1 MLIPYVLFLILS
13 GSLVMIVAR
22 SWRARHLD
30 RWLFSYLRQ
39 AMSATSRRPGSPVHL
54 ILCIADHF
62 EPGNG
67 RAPAEQASGR
77 VEQWIENYPRLF
89 EQFRDSD
96 GKPPRHTFFY
106 PLERYLPAEVD
117 ALADLCRQGYGE
129 VEVHLHHDKDHA
141 EALRERLNSYKEMLA
156 LKHGLLARDRET
168 GELKYGFIHGN
179 WALDNSHPDG
189 RNCGVDNEL
198 DILRETGCYADFTM
212 PSASHPTQTRTINSI
227 YYAVDDPANPKS
239 HDRGVPVGVGTA
251 PSNGL
256 MLIQGPLVL
265 DWGRRKW
272 GLVPRIENG
281 CIQSNQ
287 PASIERI
294 RAWLNAAVQVSGRP
308 DWYFV
313 KLHTHGAPEW
323 NQKVLLGEP
332 MVQFHRD
339 LALRAQ
345 NDPNFQFHYVTA
357 REMYNLVRAAEAGWR
372 GTVDQA
378 RDHRLICEDWR
389 VAQSPSLIGKVSDD
403 QPLIATGESW

>member
-1 MLIPYVLFLILS
+1 MLIPYVFCLILAV
-13 GSLVMIVAR
+13 SLVMIVAR
-22 SWRARHLD
+22 SLRARHLD

-39 AMSATSRRPGSPVHL
+39 ALSPRGRRPGSPVHL

-89 EQFRDSD
+89 KQFRDCD
-96 GKPPRHTFFY
+96 GQPPRHTFFY
-106 PLERYLPAEVD
+106 PLERYHPAEVD

-129 VEVHLHHDKDHA
+129 VEVHLHHDNDHA
-141 EALRERLNSYKEMLA
+141 EALRKRLNSYKETLA

-168 GELKYGFIHGN
+168 RELKYGFIHGN

-189 RNCGVDNEL
+189 RNCGVNNEL

-212 PSASHPTQTRTINSI
+212 PSASDPTQTRTINSI
-227 YYAVDDPANPKS
+227 YYAVDDPAKPKS
-239 HDRGVPVGVGTA
+239 HDRGVPVGVGTV
-251 PSNGL
+251 PTNGL

-265 DWGRRKW
+265 DWKHRKW
-272 GLVPRIENG
+272 GVFPRIENG

-287 PASIERI
+287 PPGIHRLP
-294 RAWLNAAVQVSGRP
+294 AWLKASVQVKGRP

-323 NQKVLLGEP
+323 NQRVVLGEP
-332 MVQFHRD
+332 MVRFHRD

-345 NDPNFQFHYVTA
+345 NDPNFHFHYVTA
-357 REMYNLVRAAEAGWR
+357 REMYNLVRAAEAGWQ
-372 GTVDQA
+372 GPVDLA
-378 RDHRLICEDWR
+378 RDYCLVWEDWR
-389 VAQSPSLIGKVSDD
+389 STEPRSLRG
-403 QPLIATGESW
+403 QPAMMGD

>member
-1 MLIPYVLFLILS
+1 MLNDHLGAWLLTYILQTPK
-13 GSLVMIVAR
+13 R
-22 SWRARHLD
+22 RAPSQGQD
-30 RWLFSYLRQ
+30 
-39 AMSATSRRPGSPVHL
+39 VHL
-54 ILCIADHF
+54 LLCIADHF
-62 EPGNG
+62 EPGLG
-67 RAPAEQASGR
+67 RASSEVASDR
-77 VEQWIENYPRLF
+77 VRQWTENYPRLF

-106 PLERYLPAEVD
+106 PLEMYQAAEVD

-129 VEVHLHHDKDHA
+129 VEVHLHHDNDNA
-141 EALRERLNSYKEMLA
+141 SALRERLNSYKELLA
-156 LKHGLLARDRET
+156 ARHGLLARDRKT
-168 GELKYGFIHGN
+168 GELRYGFIHGN

-189 RNCGVDNEL
+189 CRCGVNNEL

-212 PSASHPTQTRTINSI
+212 PSAPDPTQTRTINSI
-227 YYAVDDPANPKS
+227 YYAVDDPAKPKS
-239 HDRGVPVGVGTA
+239 HDRGVPVGKGTV

-287 PASIERI
+287 PATTERLP
-294 RAWLNAAVQVSGRP
+294 AWLNASVQVPGRP

-332 MVQFHRD
+332 MVHFHRD
-339 LALRAQ
+339 LASHAR
-345 NDPNFQFHYVTA
+345 NDANFQFHYVTA
-357 REMYNLVRAAEAGWR
+357 REMYNLVRAAEAGWQ
-372 GTVDQA
+372 GEVDLA
-378 RDHRLICEDWR
+378 RDYALVWEDWR
-389 VAQSPSLIGKVSDD
+389 LAPFSQWSPDYSETI
-403 QPLIATGESW
+403 PR